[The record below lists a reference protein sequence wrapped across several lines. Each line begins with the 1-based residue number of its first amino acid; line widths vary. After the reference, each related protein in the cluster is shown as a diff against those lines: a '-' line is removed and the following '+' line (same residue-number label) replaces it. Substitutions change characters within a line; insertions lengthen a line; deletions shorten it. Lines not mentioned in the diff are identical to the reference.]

1 MELDELKNIWQ
12 QTSLENMSA
21 QVIENDEFSMM
32 MKGKSNDVIAR
43 LKKNMMFEFIIS
55 ILFIPIF
62 LYFIFFTDI
71 AVFHKYVCSTLIFT
85 TVATLVV
92 FWFEY
97 RSLQAF
103 ETRLSL
109 ITSLR
114 ITVEQFSK
122 FVRIYLI
129 INYVLLFPMMFY
141 GMVVGVELTGQE
153 LSLTFL
159 IGITV
164 ITSPLGYFWVKFYI
178 RKVYGQHLDK
188 LKSCLAELEES
199 TD

>member
-12 QTSLENMSA
+12 QTSLESMSS

-43 LKKNMMFEFIIS
+43 LKKNMMFEFSIS

-71 AVFHKYVCSTLIFT
+71 PVFHKYICSILTFT
-85 TVATLVV
+85 TIVTLAV

-114 ITVEQFSK
+114 ITVEQCSK
-122 FVRIYLI
+122 FILIYMI
-129 INYVLLFPMMFY
+129 INYVLIFPMMFY

-159 IGITV
+159 IAITV

-199 TD
+199 ID